1 MSHRNMQRPEIFTGA
16 VASVG
21 PAFQAGEQRGEMPDD
36 ITISIDGVEITTQPG
51 KMVIEAAIS
60 AGIYVPYLCYHP
72 GMKPYAACRMCVV
85 EVEGQRGFPAACTLP
100 VADGMVVHN
109 QIPAVDQLRRS
120 VMEMLIAEHPNGCLT
135 CHRIDI
141 CGPNDVCLRHVS
153 VNDRCVTCPKN
164 ERCEL
169 KDTVRYL
176 GMELESPLGYKYR
189 NIPLEVAD
197 PFYDRDYN
205 LCIVCGRCVR
215 ACEELRGDDAIGFTE
230 RSGQALVGTSFGTSL
245 LESGCEFCGAC
256 IDVCPVGALVER
268 DHKWEKAR
276 RVERSICPHCPVGCQ
291 LNLEFNGKEEL
302 IRAVPELNSPANQ
315 GQACFKGK
323 FGLEFVNDS
332 ARLNSPLVRRGESLV
347 ETTWDEALDFVA
359 ERLSQVNGEEFALLT
374 SPTST
379 NEEHYLA
386 QKFSRVIMGSNNI
399 DHTSNLDPEL
409 VLGLED
415 SLGFAAATNPI
426 WDLEQAGC
434 VLVFNANV
442 TEEQNVVAVPIKR
455 AARKNT
461 KLVVIDS
468 REVELTRYAHI
479 WLRPAPG
486 TELSLLAGILRSIVD
501 QGLEREEWLAENCES
516 PATLHYTLRAREIED
531 IAEETQV
538 SADDIA
544 AAARLFA
551 EATEAAVVY
560 GLDNISSTQSR
571 NCVLSLVN
579 LALLT
584 GNVGRPGTGLYP
596 MRRGANEQ
604 GAWDVGCLP
613 DRLPGYRRVSEPADR
628 EAMEAAWGG
637 SVPNTPG
644 LSMAQ
649 MVGAAGSG
657 RLKAAVVIG
666 DSPNFTNGRIGDVI
680 DAFGGLDLL
689 VVHDTFLT
697 PLAERADVVFPRP
710 TFADKDG
717 TFTNLERRVQ
727 RLKPASQREDG
738 ARPES
743 WVLTELAQ
751 RIRPDV
757 FPSLTTAETMDEIAR
772 VAPIYGGIS
781 HRRLENEGSL
791 VLRTQLESPQ
801 PTQVL
806 YASRQHKGL
815 QWPCPAPGHAGT
827 TSLYDGGFSDRK
839 AVPLTPSMFSS
850 PPELPE
856 GFGLWFAPG
865 RVLLQQHRELEI
877 VKGKRN
883 RMKRE
888 EWVDMNPEDAAVLG
902 LPEGAKVAVQTA
914 DGQLPGVTRFN
925 ASLPRGMVAS
935 TSLFGQLAIDME
947 ASEEFDPA
955 PMLPGLEVRPARL
968 IGTQSE

>member
-1 MSHRNMQRPEIFTGA
+1 
-16 VASVG
+16 
-21 PAFQAGEQRGEMPDD
+21 MPDD
-36 ITISIDGVEITTQPG
+36 ITISIDGVEVTTQPG
-51 KMVIEAAIS
+51 KMVLEAAID
-60 AGIYVPYLCYHP
+60 AGLYLPYLCYHP

-85 EVEGQRGFPAACTLP
+85 EVEGQRGYPAACTLP

-141 CGPNDVCLRHVS
+141 CGPSDVCLRHVS

-176 GMELESPLGYKYR
+176 GMNLESPLGYKYR
-189 NIPLEVAD
+189 DIPLEVSD

-245 LESGCEFCGAC
+245 LESGCEFCGSC

-268 DHKWEKAR
+268 GHKWEKAR

-291 LNLEFNGKEEL
+291 LNLEFNGKDEL
-302 IRAVPELNSPANQ
+302 IRAVPEINSPANQ

-332 ARLNSPLVRRGESLV
+332 ARLQTPLIRRGDALV
-347 ETTWDEALDFVA
+347 EATWDEALDFVA
-359 ERLSQVNGEEFALLT
+359 ERLASVNGDEFALLT

-386 QKFSRVIMGSNNI
+386 QKFARVVMGTNNV

-415 SLGFAAATNPI
+415 SLGVAAATNPI
-426 WDLEQAGC
+426 WDLERAGC
-434 VLVFNANV
+434 ILAFNTNV

-486 TELSLLAGILRSIVD
+486 TELTLLAGILRSIVD
-501 QGLEREEWLAENCES
+501 QGLEREEWLEENCES
-516 PATLHYTLRAREIED
+516 PATLRYSLRSREMAEIV
-531 IAEETQV
+531 EETRV
-538 SADDIA
+538 SEEQIA
-544 AAARLFA
+544 AAARMFA
-551 EATEAAVVY
+551 EAAEAAVVY
-560 GLDNISSTQSR
+560 GLDNIDRTQSR
-571 NCVLSLVN
+571 NCVLTMVN

-584 GNVGRPGTGLYP
+584 GNIGRPGTGLYP

-604 GAWDVGCLP
+604 GAWDVGCVP
-613 DRLPGYRRVSEPADR
+613 DRLPGYRRVSDADDR
-628 EAMEAAWGG
+628 AALESAWGAAL
-637 SVPNTPG
+637 PDAPG
-644 LSMAQ
+644 LPVAQ
-649 MVGAAGSG
+649 MVDAAASG
-657 RLKAAVVIG
+657 KLKATVVIG
-666 DSPNFTNGRIGDVI
+666 DSPNFTNGKIGDAFN
-680 DAFGGLDLL
+680 AFGNLDLL

-697 PLAERADVVFPRP
+697 PLAQRADVVLPRP
-710 TFADKDG
+710 TFAEKDG

-727 RLKPASQREDG
+727 RLNPASRRETG
-738 ARPES
+738 ARPEGH
-743 WVLTELAQ
+743 VLTELAQ
-751 RIRPDV
+751 RIKPDAL
-757 FPSLTTAETMDEIAR
+757 PSLTPAEIMDEIAR

-781 HRRLENEGSL
+781 HRRLESEGSL

-806 YASRQHKGL
+806 YASKQHKGL
-815 QWPCPAPGHAGT
+815 QWPCPEPGHPGT
-827 TSLYDGGFSDRK
+827 AALYSDGFSDMK
-839 AVPLTPSMFSS
+839 AIPLTPSLFASA
-850 PPELPE
+850 PELPE
-856 GFGLWFAPG
+856 GYGLWFAPG
-865 RVLLQQHRELEI
+865 RVLLQQNREMEI

-883 RMKRE
+883 RIKRE
-888 EWVDMNPEDAAVLG
+888 EWVDVNPDDAASLG

-914 DGQLPGVTRFN
+914 DGQLPGVARFD
-925 ASLPRGMVAS
+925 AGLPRGMVAS
-935 TSLFGQLAIDME
+935 TALFGQLAIDME

-955 PMLPGLEVRPARL
+955 PMLPGLDVRPARL
-968 IGTQSE
+968 IRTQDE

>member
-1 MSHRNMQRPEIFTGA
+1 
-16 VASVG
+16 
-21 PAFQAGEQRGEMPDD
+21 MPDD
-36 ITISIDGVEITTQPG
+36 ITISIDGIEVTTQPG
-51 KMVIEAAIS
+51 KMVLEVAIE

-85 EVEGQRGFPAACTLP
+85 EVEGQRGYPAACTLP

-109 QIPAVDQLRRS
+109 QVEAVDQLRRS

-176 GMELESPLGYKYR
+176 GMNLESPLGYKYR
-189 NIPLEVAD
+189 DIPLEVSD

-245 LESGCEFCGAC
+245 LESGCEFCGSC

-291 LNLEFNGKEEL
+291 LNLEFNGKDEL

-323 FGLEFVNDS
+323 FGLEFVNDTS
-332 ARLNSPLVRRGESLV
+332 RLTTPLVRRGDALV
-347 ETTWDEALDFVA
+347 EATWDDALDFVA
-359 ERLSQVNGEEFALLT
+359 ERLSQVDGSEFAILT

-386 QKFSRVIMGSNNI
+386 QKFARAVMGSNNV
-399 DHTSNLDPEL
+399 DHSSNTDPEL
-409 VLGLED
+409 VLGLEA
-415 SLGFAAATNPI
+415 SLGYAAATSSI

-434 VLVFNANV
+434 VLAFNTNV
-442 TEEQNVVAVPIKR
+442 TEEQNIVAVPIKK
-455 AARKNT
+455 AARKST

-468 REVELTRYAHI
+468 REVELTRYAHL

-486 TELSLLAGILRSIVD
+486 TELTLLAGVLRSIVD
-501 QGLEREEWLAENCES
+501 QGLERQEWLEENCES
-516 PATLHYTLRAREIED
+516 AATLRYSLRSREMED
-531 IAEETQV
+531 IARETQV
-538 SADDIA
+538 PADDIA
-544 AAARLFA
+544 EAARIFA
-551 EATEAAVVY
+551 QASKGAVVY
-560 GLDNISSTQSR
+560 GLDNVPAPHAR
-571 NCVLSLVN
+571 DCVLLLAN

-613 DRLPGYRRVSEPADR
+613 DRLPGYRHVSDPDDR
-628 EAMEAAWGG
+628 QVVEDAWGAP
-637 SVPNTPG
+637 VPDALG
-644 LSMAQ
+644 LRMDQ
-649 MVGAAGSG
+649 MVEVASSG
-657 RLKAAVVIG
+657 GLKAAVVIG
-666 DSPNFTNGRIGDVI
+666 DSPNFTNGRIGDAL
-680 DAFGGLDLL
+680 DAFGGVDLL

-697 PLAERADVVFPRP
+697 PLAKRADVVFPRP
-710 TFADKDG
+710 TFVEKDG
-717 TFTNLERRVQ
+717 TYTNLERRVQ
-727 RLKPASQREDG
+727 RLKPAAKTNG
-738 ARPES
+738 AARPES
-743 WVLTELAQ
+743 WVLTQLAQ
-751 RIRPDV
+751 RIKPDV
-757 FPSLTTAETMDEIAR
+757 YPELTPAETMDEIAR
-772 VAPIYGGIS
+772 IAPIYGGIS
-781 HRRLENEGSL
+781 HRRLESEGSL

-806 YASRQHKGL
+806 YASKQHRGL
-815 QWPCPAPGHAGT
+815 QWPCPDAGHPGTPA
-827 TSLYDGGFSDRK
+827 LYADGFGDRR
-839 AVPLTPSMFSS
+839 AVPLTPSFFGS
-850 PPELPE
+850 PPGLPE
-856 GFGLWFAPG
+856 EFPVWFAPG
-865 RVLLQQHRELEI
+865 RVLLQQHREMEV

-883 RMKRE
+883 RIQRE
-888 EWVDMNPEDAAVLG
+888 EWVEINPDDGAGMNLS
-902 LPEGAKVAVQTA
+902 EGDKVSVQTA
-914 DGQLPGVTRFN
+914 DGQLPGVARFN
-925 ASLPRGMVAS
+925 PRVPRGTVSS
-935 TSLFGQLAIDME
+935 TALFGQLAIDMQ

-955 PMLPGLEVRPARL
+955 PMLHGLDVRPARL
-968 IGTQSE
+968 LKTQSE